1 METYSF
7 LRQFADSWGLLVMF
21 AFFVSVILWAFRP
34 GAKADQKDCADIVF
48 RNDGQPAPEASQP
61 TRATKMKEA
70 AQ

>member
-1 METYSF
+1 METYSI

-34 GAKADQKDCADIVF
+34 GARAAQKDSANIIF
-48 RNDGQPAPEASQP
+48 RNEAEPVPE
-61 TRATKMKEA
+61 TRATNNKEA

>member
-1 METYSF
+1 METYSI

-34 GAKADQKDCADIVF
+34 GARAAQNDSANIIF
-48 RNDGQPAPEASQP
+48 RNEAEPVSE
-61 TRATKMKEA
+61 TRATNNKEA

>member
-1 METYSF
+1 METYSI

-34 GAKADQKDCADIVF
+34 GARAAQNDSANIIF
-48 RNDGQPAPEASQP
+48 RNEAEPVPEA
-61 TRATKMKEA
+61 RATNNKEA